1 VNGQTIASGRA
12 VVNDCSDIS
21 GCISL
26 NGSQSALE
34 STLNPDGCG
43 HIGPVEAMHREDL
56 LEKLRRFLEVHA
68 KAKILTSDPGTL
80 TMYVLHSKTQD
91 KTTKQKMMN
100 YKLLRLKEILLDQ
113 KEPNIRDR
121 YVCEFLLE
129 ELYKYYKEL
138 N

>member
-1 VNGQTIASGRA
+1 
-12 VVNDCSDIS
+12 
-21 GCISL
+21 
-26 NGSQSALE
+26 
-34 STLNPDGCG
+34 
-43 HIGPVEAMHREDL
+43 MHREDL

-68 KAKILTSDPGTL
+68 KAKILTSDPGSL